1 MQTEIKRIIS
11 SLQATFKGD
20 PWHGSSVMS
29 ILTHITAEQAQARP
43 SIQIHSIWELV
54 LHMIAWRRFTWQK
67 LSGNRDYDISTPE
80 QDWPPVNRTDEPAW
94 QQTLDDL
101 RQSQHMLL
109 EKIMEL
115 EDEFLDTVVPGRAY
129 TFYVLLQGIIQ
140 HDVYHSGQ
148 IILLKKH
155 VIAGTDTQN

>member
-11 SLQATFKGD
+11 LLQATFKGD
-20 PWHGSSVMS
+20 PWHGSSLMS
-29 ILTHITAEQAQARP
+29 MLTHITAEQAQAKP
-43 SIQIHSIWELV
+43 YIQIHSIWELV

-67 LSGNRDYDISTPE
+67 LSGNRDYDINTPE
-80 QDWPPVNRTDEPAW
+80 QDWPSVALTDEQAW

-101 RQSQHMLL
+101 RQSQHILL
-109 EKIMEL
+109 ERIMEL
-115 EDEFLDTVVPGRAY
+115 EDAFLDTVVPGRAY

-148 IILLKKH
+148 IALLKKH
-155 VIAGTDTQN
+155 LTAGADTQI